1 METYLPTR
9 KDTFM
14 KKLLFL
20 LSTFVILVSCS
31 GKAVE
36 EKPKL
41 IGMANPWT
49 DCGTNL
55 SQAAQIAGFTFPLK
69 LSKYDVRA
77 MKGMIEINYP
87 LDETRTVCVRKTDS
101 AKFANDTGGEY
112 NGDISGVYTQYPVN
126 EKIMLKDAVP
136 IYTRGTGDKIY
147 VMNMAASSGY
157 YSAYCKDG
165 MSLQE
170 VEQIYEIIAE
180 AETAEL
186 YSTN

>member
-1 METYLPTR
+1 
-9 KDTFM
+9 M
-14 KKLLFL
+14 KKLIFL
-20 LSTFVILVSCS
+20 LSAFVVLIGCS
-31 GKAVE
+31 GKVVE

-49 DCGTNL
+49 DCGTNF

-69 LSKYDVRA
+69 LSSCDVRA
-77 MKGMIEINYP
+77 MKNMIEINYS
-87 LDETRTVCVRKTDS
+87 LDDTRTVCVRKTATEEFS
-101 AKFANDTGGEY
+101 N
-112 NGDISGVYTQYPVN
+112 NGDISGVYIEYPVN

-147 VMNMAASSGY
+147 VMNMAASNGY

-170 VEQIYEIIAE
+170 IEQIYEIIAE
-180 AETAEL
+180 AETSEL
-186 YSTN
+186 YPQNQQ

>member
-1 METYLPTR
+1 
-9 KDTFM
+9 M
-14 KKLLFL
+14 KKILFL
-20 LSTFVILVSCS
+20 LLTFFFLISCS
-31 GKAVE
+31 GTKNIEESKNTVE
-36 EKPKL
+36 KTKM

-49 DCGTNL
+49 DCGTNF

-69 LSKYDVRA
+69 LSKCDVRA
-77 MKGMIEINYP
+77 MKNMIEINYP
-87 LDETRTVCVRKTDS
+87 LDETRMVCVRKTATEEFS
-101 AKFANDTGGEY
+101 N
-112 NGDISGVYTQYPVN
+112 NGDISGVYIEYPVN

-170 VEQIYEIIAE
+170 IEGIYNIIAE
-180 AETAEL
+180 AESEK
-186 YSTN
+186 

>member
-1 METYLPTR
+1 
-9 KDTFM
+9 M
-14 KKLLFL
+14 KKLIFL
-20 LSTFVILVSCS
+20 LLTFFILVGCS

-36 EKPKL
+36 EKPML
-41 IGMANPWT
+41 VGMANPWT
-49 DCGTNL
+49 DCGTNF

-69 LSKYDVRA
+69 LSNCDVRA

-87 LDETRTVCVRKTDS
+87 LDQTRTVCVRKTATDEFS
-101 AKFANDTGGEY
+101 N
-112 NGDISGVYTQYPVN
+112 NGDISGVYTEYPVN

-147 VMNMAASSGY
+147 VMNMVASNGY

-170 VEQIYEIIAE
+170 IEDIYNIIAE
-180 AETAEL
+180 AETSEL
-186 YSTN
+186 YSQNQ